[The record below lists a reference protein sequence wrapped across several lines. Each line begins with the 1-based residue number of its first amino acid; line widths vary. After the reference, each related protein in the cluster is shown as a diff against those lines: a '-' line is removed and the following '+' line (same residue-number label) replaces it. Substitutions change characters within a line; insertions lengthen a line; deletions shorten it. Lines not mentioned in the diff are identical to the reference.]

1 MVIDTS
7 ALLAILNKEP
17 ERDRLAAAIAD
28 DAARLVSAAT
38 VLETGIVI
46 ESRYGLTGAMD
57 FDLLLHTIQAE
68 IEPVTDDQV
77 RIGRIAYRQ
86 YGKGYHAAA
95 LNYGDCFS
103 YALAKTSGQPL
114 LFKGSDFSQTDL
126 LAVSY

>member
-17 ERDRLAAAIAD
+17 ERDRLADAIAD

-38 VLETGIVI
+38 VLETAIVI
-46 ESRYGLTGAMD
+46 ESRYGVSGAMD
-57 FDLLLHTIQAE
+57 FDLLLHTIQAQ

-77 RIGRIAYRQ
+77 RIGRLAYRR
-86 YGKGYHAAA
+86 YGKARHTAA
-95 LNYGDCFS
+95 LDYGDCFS
-103 YALAKTSGQPL
+103 YALAKASGQPL

-126 LAVSY
+126 PIVLY